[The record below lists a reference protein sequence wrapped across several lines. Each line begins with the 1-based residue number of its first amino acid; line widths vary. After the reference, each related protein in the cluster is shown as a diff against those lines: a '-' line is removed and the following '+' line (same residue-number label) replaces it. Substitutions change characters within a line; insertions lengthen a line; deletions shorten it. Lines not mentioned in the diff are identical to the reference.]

1 MTEKNIKIT
10 TVTTFGKFIEKYFS
24 IEQFEM
30 YFGEYNIE
38 YCDKLLNWE
47 QTAYGMRPT
56 KAIIKMGGFGY
67 QTFSF
72 EFPPATM
79 PETI

>member
-56 KAIIKMGGFGY
+56 KAVIKKGDSY
-67 QTFSF
+67 QTFWF
-72 EFPPATM
+72 EFPPTKI
-79 PETI
+79 TQTL